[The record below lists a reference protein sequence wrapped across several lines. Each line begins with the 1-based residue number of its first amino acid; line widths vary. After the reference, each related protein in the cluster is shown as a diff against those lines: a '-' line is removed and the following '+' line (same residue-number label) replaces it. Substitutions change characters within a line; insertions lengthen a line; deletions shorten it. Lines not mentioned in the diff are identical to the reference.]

1 MSQTYETLTQ
11 AEINGYKD
19 TLIAILQKQIGILD
33 NLKDDLE
40 RDKRN
45 GVNQDGILNYDKT
58 INFAEKLNG
67 EIAKLQN
74 FDVVLAVVGTMKAG
88 KSTTINAIVGREIMP
103 NRNRPMTAL
112 PTLICHNAEQHT
124 PKLKINSSTLNGF
137 LNTIRPSISQLNIKD
152 DYQDN
157 KEMIE
162 LIEFIDLGNKFQDEY
177 MGEENIFEFLKQLND
192 LVRLAKHIENQG
204 SSIKFPFDDY
214 KNFKN
219 LPMIEVAFNITVDTD
234 TNGRFMLLDTA
245 GPNEAGQEELI
256 TSLEEQLERSS
267 AVMVVLDY
275 TQLNSQAEADI
286 KAQIDKIPTI
296 QKNRLFALVNKFD
309 QKNANSDDKDSTK
322 KHIFNNLL
330 KDKIEL
336 DNIYPISAYDTYLGY
351 RMTTAL
357 KSEKPAYDAINWVG
371 DFASKLYGRRPEQT
385 YNAITPEELAK
396 DIQDLLDDSL
406 MQEPIEK
413 VIINM
418 QKNAPLIAIQ
428 SALVEA
434 NDVFNNLNN
443 KLNISNMFAEKGEMT
458 QKEIDELNQTIESL
472 ENRLADLQADR
483 EKISNKIEQVK
494 QDIDKNINLD
504 DKIKLLNNQAKL
516 TIEEFLGRENED
528 IKQEQDELVGK
539 NRSLRY
545 LLRLASKETPETLR
559 KEREDLDKLRERA
572 KSDGNK
578 LIFSEMSDLQSFEQ
592 KLEQQLVSYA
602 QNNIMSSFTKIL
614 KKSENQVVEVV
625 KDVQQ
630 DCLEILSQMS
640 DDFAKKGVDLRIEFN
655 PMGELKKHAGRL
667 NRFKLNVQTETH
679 TGTRKQS
686 GVWGSLKRGLGGLFG
701 QSWGNDKVDYETHTI
716 YIDEMTKQLTE
727 SIKDEIILPLKE
739 QVQEKTSALL
749 YQGLYHIN
757 KFESTIDD
765 IVAEFKQGMEQEKHH
780 TSRNIQEKEQYYK
793 AIMQNKKVHDEV
805 KEDWDS
811 IARIFDVQEI
821 A

>member
-1 MSQTYETLTQ
+1 
-11 AEINGYKD
+11 
-19 TLIAILQKQIGILD
+19 
-33 NLKDDLE
+33 
-40 RDKRN
+40 
-45 GVNQDGILNYDKT
+45 
-58 INFAEKLNG
+58 
-67 EIAKLQN
+67 
-74 FDVVLAVVGTMKAG
+74 
-88 KSTTINAIVGREIMP
+88 
-103 NRNRPMTAL
+103 
-112 PTLICHNAEQHT
+112 
-124 PKLKINSSTLNGF
+124 
-137 LNTIRPSISQLNIKD
+137 
-152 DYQDN
+152 
-157 KEMIE
+157 
-162 LIEFIDLGNKFQDEY
+162 
-177 MGEENIFEFLKQLND
+177 
-192 LVRLAKHIENQG
+192 
-204 SSIKFPFDDY
+204 
-214 KNFKN
+214 
-219 LPMIEVAFNITVDTD
+219 
-234 TNGRFMLLDTA
+234 
-245 GPNEAGQEELI
+245 
-256 TSLEEQLERSS
+256 
-267 AVMVVLDY
+267 MVVLDY

-443 KLNISNMFAEKGEMT
+443 KLNIGNMFAEKGEMT
-458 QKEIDELNQTIESL
+458 QKEIDELNQTITSL

-504 DKIKLLNNQAKL
+504 GKIELLNNQAKL
-516 TIEEFLGRENED
+516 TIQTYLGRENKD
-528 IKQEQDELVGK
+528 IKQQQDELVRK
-539 NRSLRY
+539 NQDLRY
-545 LLRLASKETPETLR
+545 LRRLTSKETPR
-559 KEREDLDKLRERA
+559 KEEGLDKLRDRA
-572 KSDGNK
+572 NSNGTK
-578 LIFSEMSDLQSFEQ
+578 LIFSNMDDLQSFGQE
-592 KLEQQLVSYA
+592 LEQQLVHYA

-640 DDFAKKGVDLRIEFN
+640 DDFAKKGVALRIEFN
-655 PMGELKKHAGRL
+655 PMGKLKKHAGRL
-667 NRFKLNVQTETH
+667 NHFKLNVHTEKH

-701 QSWGNDKVDYETHTI
+701 KSWGNDKVDYETYTI
-716 YIDEMTKQLTE
+716 DTDEMTTQLTE
-727 SIKDEIILPLKE
+727 SVKDEIILPLKD

-749 YQGLYHIN
+749 DQSLNYIN

>member
-1 MSQTYETLTQ
+1 M
-11 AEINGYKD
+11 
-19 TLIAILQKQIGILD
+19 
-33 NLKDDLE
+33 
-40 RDKRN
+40 
-45 GVNQDGILNYDKT
+45 
-58 INFAEKLNG
+58 
-67 EIAKLQN
+67 
-74 FDVVLAVVGTMKAG
+74 LAVVGTMKAG

-157 KEMIE
+157 KDMIE
-162 LIEFIDLGNKFQDEY
+162 LIEFIDSGKKFQDEC

-192 LVRLAKHIENQG
+192 LVRLAKHIENHD

-371 DFASKLYGRRPEQT
+371 DLASKLYGRRPEQT
-385 YNAITPEELAK
+385 YNVITPEELAK

-443 KLNISNMFAEKGEMT
+443 KLNIGNMFAEKGEMT
-458 QKEIDELNQTIESL
+458 QKEIDELNQTITSL

-504 DKIKLLNNQAKL
+504 GKIELLNNQVKL
-516 TIEEFLGRENED
+516 TIDEYLGRENED
-528 IKQEQDELVGK
+528 IKQEQDELVRK
-539 NRSLRY
+539 NQGLGY
-545 LLRLASKETPETLR
+545 LLRLARKETLR
-559 KEREDLDKLRERA
+559 KEREELDKLRERA
-572 KSDGNK
+572 KLDGNK
-578 LIFSEMSDLQSFEQ
+578 LIFSNMDDLQSFGQE
-592 KLEQQLVSYA
+592 LEQQLVHYA

-640 DDFAKKGVDLRIEFN
+640 DDFAKKGVALRIEFN
-655 PMGELKKHAGRL
+655 PMGKLKKHAGRL
-667 NRFKLNVQTETH
+667 NRFKLNVHTEEH

-686 GVWGSLKRGLGGLFG
+686 GILGGIKRGFGGLFG
-701 QSWGNDKVDYETHTI
+701 KSWGTYKVDYETHTI
-716 YIDEMTKQLTE
+716 DIDEINTQLTE

-749 YQGLYHIN
+749 DQSLNYIN

>member
-45 GVNQDGILNYDKT
+45 GVNQDGILNYDKS

-124 PKLKINSSTLNGF
+124 PKLKINSSTLNAF

-157 KEMIE
+157 KDMIE
-162 LIEFIDLGNKFQDEY
+162 LIEFIDSGKKFQDEY

-275 TQLNSQAEADI
+275 TQLNSQAEADV

-336 DNIYPISAYDTYLGY
+336 DNIYPISAQDAYLGY

-371 DFASKLYGRRPEQT
+371 DFAGKLYGRRPEQT
-385 YNAITPEELAK
+385 YNDSTPDELAK

-418 QKNAPLIAIQ
+418 QKNAPLIAMQ
-428 SALVEA
+428 SALAEA

-443 KLNISNMFAEKGEMT
+443 KLNIGNMFAEKGEMT
-458 QKEIDELNQTIESL
+458 QKEIDELNKTITSL
-472 ENRLADLQADR
+472 ENRLAALQADR
-483 EKISNKIEQVK
+483 QKISNRIEQVK

-504 DKIKLLNNQAKL
+504 DKIELLNKEAKL
-516 TIEEFLGRENED
+516 TFQTFLRGETED
-528 IKQEQDELVGK
+528 IKQQQDELARKLQGIG
-539 NRSLRY
+539 Y
-545 LLRLASKETPETLR
+545 LLRPARKETLK
-559 KEREDLDKLRERA
+559 KEREELDKLRDRA
-572 KSDGNK
+572 KSDDTK

-592 KLEQQLVSYA
+592 QLEQQLVSYA
-602 QNNIMSSFTKIL
+602 QNNIMSSFTEIL
-614 KKSENQVVEVV
+614 KESEEQVKKVV

-630 DCLEILSQMS
+630 DCSKLLSQTS

-655 PMGELKKHAGRL
+655 PLGELKKHAGKL

-679 TGTRKQS
+679 RETREQS
-686 GVWGSLKRGLGGLFG
+686 GVWGSIKRGLGGLFG
-701 QSWGNDKVDYETHTI
+701 KSWGTYEVDYETHTI
-716 YIDEMTKQLTE
+716 YIDEMTTQLTE

-749 YQGLYHIN
+749 DQSLNHIN

-805 KEDWDS
+805 KEDWDK